1 MATKFA
7 DAVPN
12 GTAPR
17 TKTWWLG
24 LNFALTIFVSAFLL
38 FQVQPLISKFI
49 LPWFGGSPAVWTTC
63 MLFFQTLLFAGYAY
77 AHFSVKFLAPPR
89 QALVHVVLLVAAL
102 AVTLPSIAPSI
113 RWKPEGSDYPT
124 WRIMALLAMNVGLPY
139 LLLSSTGP
147 LLQAWFARSF
157 PGRSPYRLYAL
168 SNVGSLLALVS
179 YPFLVEP
186 ALDSHQQSRIWS
198 WSFAVFV
205 VLCGYA
211 AVHMW
216 NLGRAKA
223 ATAHGTGRGEW
234 HTGGELATGTDE
246 PTPTWY
252 QPLLWVILPAF
263 ASMMLLATTN
273 HVCQDVAVIPFLWVV
288 PLSLYLVS
296 FIISFDHERWYV
308 RPFFA
313 LAGLVFLYLAA
324 ATPDFA
330 TEFGEG
336 ETKSKVTLMHFTK
349 ATLEW
354 WHDRTKVDPAKDPDA
369 DADEDADTTATS
381 DETDEIPFKFEPELD
396 YVGELVIHF
405 AALFCV
411 CMICHGELVRIRPAP
426 RYLTSFYLMISA
438 GGALGGLF
446 VTLVAPRIFE
456 TYYEWKLGIFGG
468 VILMAATFLLSTG
481 IFQHFDDVAG
491 PPSTKRGWSLARWS
505 IMLLACAVPWL
516 VLSGIAWSDVAKLLK
531 ADDEETGQ
539 GNYRDVVIARV
550 RNFYGAVR
558 IEERLQTESDTEEMT
573 PYSRTLY
580 HGRIIHGLQYL
591 DEDQRLA
598 TTYYA
603 TESGVGRAI
612 GFFKPNPN
620 MRVGAVGLGTG
631 TLAAYCTEPGYY
643 FRFYEINPKIEELS
657 NEYFTYRKNAAGK
670 VDVVLGDARL
680 SLEREAE
687 EGSQRFDVLALD
699 AFSGDA
705 IPTHLLTR
713 EAFEIYLQHVDK
725 NSGIIAVH
733 ISNRYLDLVPVVRG
747 LTEEFKLGSVRIH
760 NSESSGGVYSSE
772 WICVTNNREFL
783 DLYAEDDEYD
793 GKWLPQ
799 YMFYAGERQPHAAFE
814 TIRSWPRSILWT
826 DAYSNLFD
834 ILIRKEDD

>member
-1 MATKFA
+1 MAAKLA
-7 DAVPN
+7 DAVSN

-17 TKTWWLG
+17 PKTWWLG

-77 AHFSVKFLAPPR
+77 AHFSVRYLAPAR
-89 QALVHVVLLVAAL
+89 QALVHVMLLVAAL
-102 AVTLPSIAPSI
+102 AVTLPSIAPSAS
-113 RWKPEGSDYPT
+113 WKPEGSDSPT
-124 WRIMALLAMNVGLPY
+124 WQIMALLVMNVGLPY

-157 PGRSPYRLYAL
+157 PARSPYRLYAL

-198 WSFAVFV
+198 WSFALFV

-216 NLGRAKA
+216 NLGRAKG
-223 ATAHGTGRGEW
+223 ATAH
-234 HTGGELATGTDE
+234 TGGASGTRPVQLVSGVDE
-246 PTPTWY
+246 PTPAWY
-252 QPLLWVILPAF
+252 QPLLWITLPAF

-288 PLSLYLVS
+288 PLSLYLLS

-313 LAGLVFLYLAA
+313 LAGLVFVYLAA
-324 ATPDFA
+324 AAPDFPI
-330 TEFGEG
+330 EFGED
-336 ETKSKVTLMHFTK
+336 ETKSKVTLTHFAKSTV
-349 ATLEW
+349 EW
-354 WHDRTKVDPAKDPDA
+354 WHTRTQPSRDDDA
-369 DADEDADTTATS
+369 DDGDENGTAAN
-381 DETDEIPFKFEPELD
+381 DEGNTIPSLFEPELD
-396 YVGELVIHF
+396 YVGELVVHF
-405 AALFCV
+405 AALFCI

-446 VTLVAPRIFE
+446 VTLIAPRVFE

-468 VILMAATFLLSTG
+468 VILTAATFLLSTG

-491 PPSTKRGWSLARWS
+491 PPTNKRGWSLARWS
-505 IMLLACAVPWL
+505 IMLLACAVPGL
-516 VLSGIAWSDVAKLLK
+516 VLSGIAWSDVAKMLK
-531 ADDEETGQ
+531 ADDEESGQ

-558 IEERLQTESDTEEMT
+558 IEERLQTESDTDEMK

-591 DEDQRLA
+591 DEDERLA

-643 FRFYEINPKIEELS
+643 FRFYEINPRIEELS

-670 VDVVLGDARL
+670 VDIIMGDARL
-680 SLEREAE
+680 SLEREADE
-687 EGSQRFDVLALD
+687 ASQRFDVLVLD

-713 EAFEIYLQHVDK
+713 EAFEIYLKHVDID
-725 NSGIIAVH
+725 SGIIAVH

-747 LTEEFKLGSVRIH
+747 LTEEFNLGSLRIH

-783 DLYAEDDEYD
+783 DLHAEDDEYD
-793 GKWLPQ
+793 SKWLPQ

-834 ILIRKEDD
+834 ILIRKEED

>member
-1 MATKFA
+1 MANQLA
-7 DAVPN
+7 DGSHGA
-12 GTAPR
+12 APR
-17 TKTWWLG
+17 TQTWWLG

-63 MLFFQTLLFAGYAY
+63 MLFFQSLLFAGYAY
-77 AHFSVKFLAPPR
+77 AHFSVKWLVPPR
-89 QALVHVVLLVAAL
+89 QALVHIVLLVAAL
-102 AVTLPSIAPSI
+102 AVTVPSIAPSTS
-113 RWKPEGSDYPT
+113 WKPEGGGYPT
-124 WRIMALLAMNVGLPY
+124 WQIMTLLAMNVGLPY

-198 WSFAVFV
+198 WGFAAFV

-216 NLGRAKA
+216 NLGRAPA
-223 ATAHGTGRGEW
+223 ATATKAHTPHKLSRG
-234 HTGGELATGTDE
+234 LDE
-246 PTPTWY
+246 PTPAWY
-252 QPLLWVILPAF
+252 QPLLWIALPAF

-288 PLSLYLVS
+288 PLSLYLLS
-296 FIISFDHERWYV
+296 FIISFDAERWYV

-313 LAGLVFLYLAA
+313 LAGLFFVYLAA
-324 ATPDFA
+324 AAPDFPM
-330 TEFGEG
+330 EFGDG
-336 ETKSKVTLMHFTK
+336 ETKSKVTLMQYAKT
-349 ATLEW
+349 TVEW
-354 WHDRTKVDPAKDPDA
+354 WRTQTQAGSDDA
-369 DADEDADTTATS
+369 DAEDGDDTSGTGDEDATPEEFA
-381 DETDEIPFKFEPELD
+381 PELD
-396 YVGELVIHF
+396 YLGELVVHF
-405 AALFCV
+405 AALFCI

-446 VTLVAPRIFE
+446 VTLVAPRIFD
-456 TYYEWKLGIFGG
+456 TFYEWKLGIFGG
-468 VILMAATFLLSTG
+468 VILTAATFLLSTG
-481 IFQHFDDVAG
+481 IFQHFDDVAS
-491 PPSTKRGWSLARWS
+491 PPLNKRGWSLIRWS
-505 IMLLACAVPWL
+505 IMLLVIAVPGL
-516 VLSGIAWSDVAKLLK
+516 VLSGIAWSDVAKFLK
-531 ADDEETGQ
+531 ADEEETT
-539 GNYRDVVIARV
+539 NEAYRDVVIARV

-558 IEERLQTESDTEEMT
+558 IEERQQLDSDTEEMV

-591 DEDQRLA
+591 DEDERLA

-603 TESGVGRAI
+603 PESGVGRAI
-612 GFFKPNPN
+612 GFFKPNPA

-643 FRFYEINPKIEELS
+643 FRFYEINPEVERLS

-670 VDVVLGDARL
+670 VEIILGDARL

-687 EGSQRFDVLALD
+687 TEPQQFDVLALD

-713 EAFEIYLQHVDK
+713 EAFEIYLKHVDI
-725 NSGIIAVH
+725 SRGIIAVH

-747 LTEEFKLGSVRIH
+747 LSEEFGLGSIRIH

-783 DLYAEDDEYD
+783 ELHADDDEYD
-793 GKWLPQ
+793 SNWLPP

-814 TIRSWPRSILWT
+814 TIRSWPRAILWT

-834 ILIRKEDD
+834 ILIRKDED